1 MKSPLLVSSVTV
13 LVAPLC
19 ALAGIV
25 VRASEQARRAKDSR
39 CPRRGTSERARRA
52 TSPGGEGRNSLRLGQ
67 EGILP
72 VNTERAETRRH
83 GGG

>member
-1 MKSPLLVSSVTV
+1 MKSPLSVLPVTV
-13 LVAPLC
+13 LVVPLC

-25 VRASEQARRAKDSR
+25 ARA
-39 CPRRGTSERARRA
+39 SERARRA
-52 TSPGGEGRNSLRLGQ
+52 TSPGGEGRNSLRPGQ

>member
-1 MKSPLLVSSVTV
+1 MKSPLSVLPVTV

-25 VRASEQARRAKDSR
+25 VRASEQARR
-39 CPRRGTSERARRA
+39 GTFEQARRA